1 MVSQATISRR
11 LERPRLR
18 RRTEH
23 RLVGGVA
30 GGIADSLN
38 APVAFVRA
46 VVAFAALV
54 APWKVWGYAG
64 AALLIPAAERNR
76 PDWDNLI
83 AAGRLA
89 LLWGVPWLLLPDG
102 LVINEPFAG
111 SPGLYIAL
119 FGLLAAGAVALLSA
133 DYRRGRPRLLGEAR
147 STVLAALPVAAWAVL
162 LCAGMLL
169 GDDVRWERYVPLAV
183 AVGGAAMLAA
193 PGRRELAVPA
203 MLALGVAALILGS
216 GARLEGGL
224 GDVRMTP
231 AEATGEPVVARRA
244 VGDLTVDLRRRS
256 STEPVSLVASVGIG
270 DLHVAVPNNS
280 NVTVD
285 ARVGLGGFSGFEP
298 GASLAQGFDRRVVRT
313 YRRFRRDR
321 PAGVPVR
328 VVADVGVGNIE
339 IRAGRDALS
348 TFTGGS

>member
-1 MVSQATISRR
+1 
-11 LERPRLR
+11 
-18 RRTEH
+18 
-23 RLVGGVA
+23 
-30 GGIADSLN
+30 
-38 APVAFVRA
+38 
-46 VVAFAALV
+46 
-54 APWKVWGYAG
+54 
-64 AALLIPAAERNR
+64 
-76 PDWDNLI
+76 
-83 AAGRLA
+83 
-89 LLWGVPWLLLPDG
+89 
-102 LVINEPFAG
+102 
-111 SPGLYIAL
+111 
-119 FGLLAAGAVALLSA
+119 
-133 DYRRGRPRLLGEAR
+133 
-147 STVLAALPVAAWAVL
+147 
-162 LCAGMLL
+162 MLL

-256 STEPVSLVASVGIG
+256 STEPVLLVASVGIG

-285 ARVGLGGFSGFEP
+285 ARVGLGTGFGP
-298 GASLAQGFDRRVVRT
+298 GASFAQGFDRRVVRT

-348 TFTGGS
+348 SFTGGS